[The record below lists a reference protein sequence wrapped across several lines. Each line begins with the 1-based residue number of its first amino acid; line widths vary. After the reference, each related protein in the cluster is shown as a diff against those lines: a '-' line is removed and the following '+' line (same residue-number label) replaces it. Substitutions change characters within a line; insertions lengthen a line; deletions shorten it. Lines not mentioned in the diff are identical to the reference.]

1 MNNIT
6 SPKISI
12 IVPVY
17 KAENYIHRCIKSLLS
32 QTFTD
37 FEILLINDGSP
48 DKSGEICNEY
58 AKSDKRI
65 RVFHKE
71 NGGVSSAR
79 QCGIDNAKGEY
90 TIHVDPDDWVE
101 PTMLEEL
108 YLKAVEE
115 NADMV
120 ICDMIKYYSNDKQIY
135 IKQQP
140 SSLEHQIVLEEL
152 FKHLQGSCC
161 NKLIR
166 KSCYDNY
173 NIEFPKRF
181 NLYEDLYICT
191 CILKHPIKVSY
202 LAKSF
207 YFYDLSANTNSMVK
221 RIDYKT
227 LQEDKVFYE
236 TMTKVLE
243 NNISAYLLFKKNM
256 SYPIVLRAIKAKYYS
271 HKDFVLNY
279 KEFQKYILH
288 APNGNVIGKIICYL
302 SYYGLYSIIKKYL

>member
-1 MNNIT
+1 MELINIKEMQ
-6 SPKISI
+6 PKISI

-79 QCGIDNAKGEY
+79 QCGIDNARGEY

-135 IKQQP
+135 IKQEP

-173 NIEFPKRF
+173 NINFPKDF
-181 NLYEDLYICT
+181 NLYEDLYVCT
-191 CILKHPIKVSY
+191 CLLKNRIKVNY
-202 LAKSF
+202 LAKAF
-207 YFYDLSANTNSMVK
+207 YYYDLSANTSSMVK

-243 NNISAYLLFKKNM
+243 NNISA
-256 SYPIVLRAIKAKYYS
+256 
-271 HKDFVLNY
+271 
-279 KEFQKYILH
+279 
-288 APNGNVIGKIICYL
+288 
-302 SYYGLYSIIKKYL
+302 

>member
-6 SPKISI
+6 SLKISI

-32 QTFTD
+32 QSFTD

-48 DKSGEICNEY
+48 DKSGEICDEY

-79 QCGIDNAKGEY
+79 QCGIDNARGEY

-108 YLKAVEE
+108 YLKAIEE

-135 IKQQP
+135 IKQEP

-166 KSCYDNY
+166 KSCYDSY

-221 RIDYKT
+221 RIDNRT
-227 LQEDKVFYE
+227 LQEDMIFYE
-236 TMTKVLE
+236 TMNRILE
-243 NNISAYLLFKKNM
+243 NYPKIQNQFKSYI
-256 SYPIVLRAIKAKYYS
+256 SYPIVLKAIKAHFLTS
-271 HKDFVLNY
+271 KDFINNY
-279 KEFQKYILH
+279 KGFKKFIFKY
-288 APNGNVIGKIICYL
+288 PQGSFIGKFICYI
-302 SYYGLYSIIKKYL
+302 SYFMLKLRW